1 MNDDFKPK
9 DQSFES
15 ETKIPTP
22 NTDSNKT
29 STNPNVRVWAE
40 PQRKK
45 KLAFSKI
52 LILGITCSVVTGSF
66 IGLGYSVASNFFQT
80 TTSVSAKETT
90 KTEPT
95 TIQNISISSS
105 NSPITNIYENVGP
118 SVVSIINK
126 FTVEDFFMRE
136 IEQEGQGSGVIFN
149 KSDDS
154 VLIVTNNHV
163 VEGSEDLT
171 IHLSTGENLPGTV
184 IGTDPKT
191 DLAVVKLLKKDMPEG
206 LYESIKVSTFG
217 NSDTLKIGEP
227 AIAIGTPVSYENT
240 VTSGIISGLN
250 RKLRLSGR
258 DLTLIQT
265 DAAINPGN
273 SGGALVNIAGEV
285 IGINTVKVADTK
297 IEGIGFA
304 IPINAAKP
312 IIDELVL
319 NGSIER
325 PYLGITGYDV
335 TESLSET
342 YGLPIGILV
351 YDVLKNS
358 PAELSGLQSKDVII
372 EFDGQKFPTMEQL
385 KEIIQNHKINDS
397 IEFTIVRNGTERLTL
412 STKLKSN

>member
-1 MNDDFKPK
+1 MNDDFKPN

-15 ETKIPTP
+15 EPAISTP

-45 KLAFSKI
+45 KLSFSKI

-80 TTSVSAKETT
+80 TTSVSAKETIKT
-90 KTEPT
+90 KPT

-149 KSDDS
+149 KSDNS

-184 IGTDPKT
+184 IGTDAKT
-191 DLAVVKLLKKDMPEG
+191 DLAVVKILKKDMPDG

-319 NGSIER
+319 KGSIER

-342 YGLPIGILV
+342 YGLPVGILV

-385 KEIIQNHKINDS
+385 KEIIQTHKINDS